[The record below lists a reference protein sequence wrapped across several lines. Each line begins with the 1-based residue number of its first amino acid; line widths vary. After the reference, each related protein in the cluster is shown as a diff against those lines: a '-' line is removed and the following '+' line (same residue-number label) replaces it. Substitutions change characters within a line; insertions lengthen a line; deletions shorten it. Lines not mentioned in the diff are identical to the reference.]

1 MASLTLNFS
10 EVTCASDLRAPP
22 SGSGVYG
29 SQTGGAGEA
38 RGEERLET
46 EHHHNTRQT
55 TCWKRANFTFSFS
68 GIAVPVVCAAGEP
81 KGGPL
86 SHLLCSST
94 RELGIKIPEIDI
106 FNNYF

>member
-10 EVTCASDLRAPP
+10 EVKCASDLRAPP

-46 EHHHNTRQT
+46 GHHHNTRRA
-55 TCWKRANFTFSFS
+55 TCGRRANFTFSFS
-68 GIAVPVVCAAGEP
+68 GIAVPVIYAAGEP

-86 SHLLCSST
+86 IHLLCSST
-94 RELGIKIPEIDI
+94 PTLGVKDQKTI
-106 FNNYF
+106 F

>member
-1 MASLTLNFS
+1 MAPLTLNFS

-46 EHHHNTRQT
+46 EHHHI
-55 TCWKRANFTFSFS
+55 TFSFS
-68 GIAVPVVCAAGEP
+68 GVAVPVIYAAGEP

-86 SHLLCSST
+86 IHLLCSST
-94 RELGIKIPEIDI
+94 PALGVKRPKNVFLNKKIFLI
-106 FNNYF
+106 FGM